1 MDKHKNNQL
10 RGSLLIAISALF
22 YASYGLWSKLMI
34 GTFGEF
40 NQAWIRAVML
50 LSVLIPFG
58 LLTNKFKKISAND
71 WKWFIAISIVGGLN
85 QAPYFWGFENLP
97 VATATVLFYLSLT
110 LGTYIIGGFFFKEK
124 LTIIKYISF
133 LLGFAGVAVI
143 YSFSLSPSQTLPAIS
158 TITAGF
164 MGATFVV
171 FSKKISSNYTE
182 TQILTALVLCVFV
195 GNGIISLVLGE
206 QTPSFT
212 LSIAW
217 IAQLCYA
224 VSYLLANMAVIAG
237 FKHLE
242 PSIGGIIGLLEVV
255 FATVLGVIIFGEV
268 ITSELIIG
276 SLLILVAAGLADGY
290 RLIKRKYPRRI

>member
-171 FSKKISSNYTE
+171 FSKKIRNLFGGLP
-182 TQILTALVLCVFV
+182 I
-195 GNGIISLVLGE
+195 
-206 QTPSFT
+206 TPSEGD
-212 LSIAW
+212 A
-217 IAQLCYA
+217 
-224 VSYLLANMAVIAG
+224 SYGHEKNIPRIAG
-237 FKHLE
+237 VGCF
-242 PSIGGIIGLLEVV
+242 SCI
-255 FATVLGVIIFGEV
+255 
-268 ITSELIIG
+268 
-276 SLLILVAAGLADGY
+276 
-290 RLIKRKYPRRI
+290 PRPFCRTP